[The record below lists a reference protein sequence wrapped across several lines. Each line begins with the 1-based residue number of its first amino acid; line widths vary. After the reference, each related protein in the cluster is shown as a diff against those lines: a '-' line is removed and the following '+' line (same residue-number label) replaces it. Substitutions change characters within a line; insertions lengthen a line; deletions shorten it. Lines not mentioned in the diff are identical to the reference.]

1 MPTFWVELWV
11 PQHRQTF
18 QFTSNAVLGRRP
30 ASRTP
35 FRTIATRPVVKR
47 NADEPET
54 VSCGSFQTPIDT
66 TGGVGEY

>member
-11 PQHRQTF
+11 PQHWQTF
-18 QFTSNAVLGRRP
+18 QLTFNAVLGRRP

-35 FRTIATRPVVKR
+35 FRNIATRPVVKR
-47 NADEPET
+47 NADEPEM
-54 VSCGSFQTPIDT
+54 VSYGSFQTTIDT